1 MRRSVTALMV
11 FFHKLMGQDNGSVAL
26 QPPSGEIT
34 LAHGCMDWPSL
45 PTMSGIS
52 RRPVLWSKASS
63 GIQLFSDIRPRFSSS
78 RS

>member
-11 FFHKLMGQDNGSVAL
+11 FIHKLTSRGNGSIAL

-34 LAHGCMDWPSL
+34 LAHRCMHWPS
-45 PTMSGIS
+45 PAMSGIS
-52 RRPVLWSKASS
+52 RRPVLWSKTLS
-63 GIQLFSDIRPRFSSS
+63 GIHLFSDMRPRFSSS

>member
-1 MRRSVTALMV
+1 MRRSATALMV
-11 FFHKLMGQDNGSVAL
+11 FIHKLMSQDNGSVAL

-45 PTMSGIS
+45 PAMSGIS
-52 RRPVLWSKASS
+52 RRPVLWSKTLS
-63 GIQLFSDIRPRFSSS
+63 GIHLFSDMRPRFSSS